1 MKPGRPL
8 PKLNAKAPSSP
19 VKAVNDATFERE
31 VLQSEQPVLVD
42 FWAPW
47 CGPCRA
53 VAPIVEQIAVEYQGR
68 AKVVK
73 LDTEASGGVPSRYGI
88 RAIPTL
94 LVFKGGQVV
103 DSRTGAGSADVL
115 RAMLDRALGEKKTG
129 LISRLF
135 N

>member
-1 MKPGRPL
+1 MKVHRPL
-8 PKLNAKAPSSP
+8 PSLKSKPSSP
-19 VKAVNDATFERE
+19 VKVVNDATFERD
-31 VLQSEQPVLVD
+31 VLKSDVPVLVD

-53 VAPIVEQIAVEYQGR
+53 VAPIVEQLAVEYQGR
-68 AKVVK
+68 VKVVK
-73 LDTEASGGVPSRYGI
+73 LDTEANGGVPSRYGI

-94 LVFKGGQVV
+94 LVFKGGEVV
-103 DSRTGAGSADVL
+103 DSRTGAGSADML
-115 RAMLDRALGEKKTG
+115 RAMLDRSLREKKPG